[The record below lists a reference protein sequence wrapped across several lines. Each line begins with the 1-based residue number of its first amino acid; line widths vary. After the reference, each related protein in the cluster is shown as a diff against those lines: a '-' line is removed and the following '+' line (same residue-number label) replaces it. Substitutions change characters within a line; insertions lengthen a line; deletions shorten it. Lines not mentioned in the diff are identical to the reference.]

1 MVAAYLRERFPL
13 RIFAPAAVG
22 IVAAARWASASAATP
37 AAFVLATV
45 CSILLLLQFRLWDDL
60 EDRDRDAATHPERL
74 MVRTPAAWYRRA
86 LTSLALANVALCGIG
101 GWPSAVEIALLN
113 LVFSVAYRRTRRH
126 VTDGVW
132 RFSILLLKYP
142 AFVVVLS
149 TMAG

>member
-1 MVAAYLRERFPL
+1 MVPAYLHERFQL
-13 RIFAPAAVG
+13 RIFG
-22 IVAAARWASASAATP
+22 P
-37 AAFVLATV
+37 AAFGIVVAAGWAGTAAITPGTLAIATA

-126 VTDGVW
+126 VT
-132 RFSILLLKYP
+132 
-142 AFVVVLS
+142 
-149 TMAG
+149 